1 VIVVENT
8 GLANYLIATIV
19 LHKPGVLYEVSNMFR
34 RRGFNINS
42 ITVGKTEQQGLARMT
57 IAVTGT
63 EHTVEQIIKQLN
75 KLINV
80 IKVSILEPHNTVSR
94 ELALIKVHTADS
106 KARSDIVQYANIFRG
121 RVIDV
126 AADSMTV
133 EITGD
138 SEKIDAFVNLCRTY
152 GVKEVARTGVTAL
165 GRGGKVIRE

>member
-1 VIVVENT
+1 MENT
-8 GLANYLIATIV
+8 ALPNYLIATIV
-19 LHKPGVLYEVSNMFR
+19 LHKPGVLYEVANMFR

-57 IAVTGT
+57 IAVSGT
-63 EHTVEQIIKQLN
+63 ENTVEQIIKQLN

-80 IKVSILEPHNTVSR
+80 IKVSILEPRNTVSR

-106 KARSDIVQYANIFRG
+106 KARSDMVQYANIFRG

-133 EITGD
+133 EVTRD
-138 SEKIDAFVNLCRTY
+138 SEKIDAFLNLSRTY
-152 GVKEVARTGVTAL
+152 GVKEVARTGITAL

>member
-1 VIVVENT
+1 MENSN
-8 GLANYLIATIV
+8 LPNYLIATIV
-19 LHKPGVLYEVSNMFR
+19 LHKPGVLYEVANMFR

-42 ITVGKTEQQGLARMT
+42 ITVGRTEQPGFARMT

-80 IKVSILEPHNTVSR
+80 IKVSILEPQNTVSR

-106 KARSDIVQYANIFRG
+106 KARSDMVQYANIFRG

-138 SEKIDAFVNLCRTY
+138 SEKIDAFVNLSRTY

>member
-1 VIVVENT
+1 VIGVENT

-19 LHKPGVLYEVSNMFR
+19 LHKPGVLYEVANMFR

-63 EHTVEQIIKQLN
+63 EHTIEQIVKQLN

-106 KARSDIVQYANIFRG
+106 KARCS
-121 RVIDV
+121 
-126 AADSMTV
+126 
-133 EITGD
+133 
-138 SEKIDAFVNLCRTY
+138 
-152 GVKEVARTGVTAL
+152 
-165 GRGGKVIRE
+165 